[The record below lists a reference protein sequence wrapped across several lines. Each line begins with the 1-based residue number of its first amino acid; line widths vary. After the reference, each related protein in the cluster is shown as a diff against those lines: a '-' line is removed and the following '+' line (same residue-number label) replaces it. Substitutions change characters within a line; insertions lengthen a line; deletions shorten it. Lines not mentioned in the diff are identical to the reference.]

1 MSSWKCKGLS
11 AESIKPPATSN
22 NSLTP
27 VLNYYDTKTRVKFN
41 GSFLQQPKLSYSHG
55 TIVNICIVYELSASS
70 SHSDDPAL
78 RNCLFDAVTLTK
90 NADIDTYE
98 YSGYG
103 IGFDRKS
110 SFSFPIGGFGQ
121 NIITFGVDMSSSAH
135 VDDKTK
141 YILILGKGPTQG
153 LEHILTAENM
163 YSINFT
169 VTMSRKNSI
178 SNTIMSRKNS
188 KRLVNR

>member
-70 SHSDDPAL
+70 SHSDDPTL
-78 RNCLFDAVTLTK
+78 GNCLFGAVTLTRK
-90 NADIDTYE
+90 TDIDKYG

-103 IGFDRKS
+103 VGFDRNQV
-110 SFSFPIGGFGQ
+110 FHFQ
-121 NIITFGVDMSSSAH
+121 VVD
-135 VDDKTK
+135 
-141 YILILGKGPTQG
+141 
-153 LEHILTAENM
+153 
-163 YSINFT
+163 
-169 VTMSRKNSI
+169 
-178 SNTIMSRKNS
+178 
-188 KRLVNR
+188 LVKIK